1 MAWRGNT
8 FPKVVRVAVVVALI
22 AAFGLSL
29 AGSGAKAQSPG
40 PPPEI
45 IADADGNKIFDN
57 LESRLHGAEK
67 GARFDVLVQFERPL
81 GSVYFRGLR
90 QDIGPFTLRSKY
102 PSINGI
108 ATSWTKG
115 QILNA
120 AQRGIVRQIELD
132 APVELYLDDATYS
145 FAVDEAMTDFDVDG
159 NADGF
164 ASYSKDDIVIAV
176 VDTGID
182 GGHTDL
188 GGGKIIGWKDF
199 INNQPTPY
207 DDNSHGTHVAGTAAG
222 TGAASGGAYQGVA
235 PGAALVGV
243 KVLDGGGGG
252 TLAGVADG
260 VQWVINNKNTYGIDI
275 LSMSLGASGCS
286 DGTDSL
292 SSLINAAAGAGI
304 VSVVAAGNSGPLKC
318 TIGTPAAAASAVTVG
333 AVADPGEGGVNL
345 AYFSSRGPTADDRI
359 KPDVVAPGVNIMAPE
374 ATTTSGY
381 VNKSGT
387 SMATPFVSGVAAL
400 MLDANGS
407 LTPTD
412 VKNYLTTSADDWG
425 ASGRDIDYGYGVIDP
440 YAAIGAASGTTG
452 SRETVLPTH
461 TQVTGTLS
469 GTGDVHWVDIE
480 VTDTSMPLAVTM
492 ILPET
497 QPHSNIWYW
506 WFSGCEQPDFD
517 IYLYPPGAADTDPYV
532 AYSETCWRQD
542 EFGYQPTTSG
552 TYRLKVYSFDGAGPY
567 ILDISGGQAGGGGST
582 DSAPSVTVTSPADS
596 ATVSGT
602 ITVAADANDD
612 DAVTQ
617 VEFFVDGASIGVD
630 IDGADGWSAT
640 WDTTFSTED
649 ADHTVTATA
658 TDTAD
663 QAASHSVTVRVDNTD
678 NLPSV
683 QITSPVNGATV
694 LGAATITV
702 DASDDRGM
710 SQVQFFVDGISIGV
724 DTDGADGWSAAWG
737 TTAVADGGHTVTA
750 EATDTGAQTVSH
762 SIGVTVDNT
771 APSVSITSPLDG
783 DTVSGAVDITAGA
796 SDATSGVVQVEYFVE
811 GTSIGVDSDGSDGW
825 STTWDTTSVS
835 NGSQA
840 LTATATDA
848 AGNSTT
854 SSLVTVTVDNAT
866 ATAVIVDSV
875 TYATAG
881 GKNGDLH
888 LSITVAL
895 VDNQGNP
902 VSGASVSIFL
912 EATDDGTWIG
922 AWSGTRTTGDDGT
935 VRFRLRKAPSGC
947 YETTVTSVI
956 ADGLGWGFITPANG
970 FCK

>member
-1 MAWRGNT
+1 MAILL
-8 FPKVVRVAVVVALI
+8 VALSPAI
-22 AAFGLSL
+22 FLLSS
-29 AGSGAKAQSPG
+29 GSGAEAQSPG
-40 PPPEI
+40 EPPEI
-45 IADADGNKIFDN
+45 IADGDGNKIFDN
-57 LESRLHGAEK
+57 LEGKLHGAES

-81 GSVYFRGLR
+81 GSVDFGGLR
-90 QDIGPFTLRSKY
+90 QAIGPFTLRSKY

-108 ATSWTKG
+108 ATTWTKG
-115 QILNA
+115 QIQAA

-132 APVELYLDDATYS
+132 APVELYLDDATYW
-145 FAVDEAMTDFDVDG
+145 FAVDEAMADFGVDG
-159 NADGF
+159 NTDGF

-235 PGAALVGV
+235 PGASLVGV

-252 TLAGVADG
+252 TLSGVADG
-260 VQWVINNKNTYGIDI
+260 VQWVINNKNTYGIEI
-275 LSMSLGASGCS
+275 LSMSLGASGCA

-304 VSVVAAGNSGPLKC
+304 VPVLAAGNSGPLKC
-318 TIGTPAAAASAVTVG
+318 TVGTPGAASEAVTVG

-345 AYFSSRGPTADDRI
+345 AYFSSRGPTADGRL
-359 KPDVVAPGVNIMAPE
+359 KPDIVAPGVNIMAPE
-374 ATTTSGY
+374 TGTSGY

-400 MLDANGS
+400 MLHANPLLS
-407 LTPTD
+407 PQQ
-412 VKNYLTTSADDWG
+412 VKGHLTTNADDWG
-425 ASGRDIDYGYGVIDP
+425 AAGCDIDYGCGVIDP
-440 YAAIGAASGTTG
+440 YAAIEAASGTTG

-469 GTGDVHWVDIE
+469 GAGDVHWVDIE

-506 WFSGCEQPDFD
+506 WFLGCEQPDFD

-532 AYSETCWRQD
+532 ASSEACWRQD
-542 EFGYQPTTSG
+542 EFGYQPTTTG

-567 ILDISGGQAGGGGST
+567 MLDISGGPAAGGGTADGLPT
-582 DSAPSVTVTSPADS
+582 IAITSPVDS

-602 ITVAADANDD
+602 ITVSADATDD
-612 DAVTQ
+612 VGVTQ
-617 VEFFVDGASIGVD
+617 VELFVDGASIGVD
-630 IDGADGWSAT
+630 IDGTDGWSAT
-640 WDTTFSTED
+640 WDTTFSAED

-658 TDTAD
+658 TDTAA
-663 QAASHSVTVRVDNTD
+663 QTASHSVSVRVDNTD

-683 QITSPVNGATV
+683 QITGPINGATV

-702 DASDDRGM
+702 DATDDAGVT
-710 SQVQFFVDGISIGV
+710 QVQFFVDGISIGV
-724 DTDGADGWSAAWG
+724 DTDGLDGWSAAWG

-750 EATDTGAQTVSH
+750 EATDTGAQTASH

-771 APSVSITSPLDG
+771 APSVSITSPLG
-783 DTVSGAVDITAGA
+783 GEIVSGAVDITAGA
-796 SDATSGVVQVEYFVE
+796 SDATSGVAQVEYFVE
-811 GTSIGVDSDGSDGW
+811 GASIGVDSDGLNGW
-825 STTWDTTSVS
+825 SATWDTTSVP
-835 NGSQA
+835 NGTHT

-848 AGNSTT
+848 GGNSAT
-854 SSLVTVTVDNAT
+854 SSLVTVTVDNST
-866 ATAVIVDSV
+866 ATAATVFVDSV

-881 GKNGDLH
+881 GRNGDSNLY
-888 LSITVAL
+888 ITVAL
-895 VDNQGNP
+895 VDNLGSP
-902 VSGASVSIFL
+902 VSGAPVSIFL
-912 EATDDGTWIG
+912 EATDETDGSWIG
-922 AWSGTRTTGDDGT
+922 AWSGTRKTGENGT
-935 VRFRLRKAPSGC
+935 VTFRLRKAPYGC